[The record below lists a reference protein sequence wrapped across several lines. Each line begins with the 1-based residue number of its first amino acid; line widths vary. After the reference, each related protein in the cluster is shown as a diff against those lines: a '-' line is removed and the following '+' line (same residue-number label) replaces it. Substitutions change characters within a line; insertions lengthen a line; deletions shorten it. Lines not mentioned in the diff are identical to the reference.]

1 MCEPGQEDLLQP
13 LNSAAPSPRGAHPED
28 HGRGSSFSG
37 HAGLPRAMMATWG
50 GLEKG
55 GDVLLG
61 VGRGRCLMVVMP
73 SSKDGEIILCLALEV
88 SGSSAR
94 PSYFY
99 WQVIRVAC

>member
-37 HAGLPRAMMATWG
+37 HAELPRAMMATWG
-50 GLEKG
+50 SLEKG

-61 VGRGRCLMVVMP
+61 AGWGRCLMVVMP
-73 SSKDGEIILCLALEV
+73 SSKDGEIILCLALEA